1 MNTTKDTI
9 LACARDQYLNEGYRG
24 LSMRKIAEKAGISA
38 TAIYRHFSNKEEL
51 FHRVVEKGFN
61 TYTWYLTPAL
71 KEPTARLRFRKTLE
85 LALSFVLGH
94 PRYFE
99 LIFIRADIKDELV
112 YHDDLRAKSKVS
124 FDFYTARISECME
137 EGYLRRD
144 NPSEISALL
153 LGAYI
158 GFFSLY
164 LSGLL
169 PRSEAEMKK
178 LYWRDID
185 RLLAGIATT

>member
-1 MNTTKDTI
+1 MSITKDII
-9 LACARDQYLNEGYRG
+9 LACARDQYFSDGYRG
-24 LSMRKIAEKAGISA
+24 LSMRKIAQKAGISA
-38 TAIYRHFSNKEEL
+38 TAIYRHFNNKEEL

-71 KEPTARLRFRKTLE
+71 KEPTAQLRFRKTLE
-85 LALSFVLGH
+85 LALNFVLDH

-99 LIFIRADIKDELV
+99 LIFIRSDIKDELV
-112 YHDDLRAKSKVS
+112 HHDDLRAKSKVS

-137 EGYLRRD
+137 EGYLRKD
-144 NPSEISALL
+144 NPSEISVLL

-164 LSGLL
+164 FSGLL
-169 PRSEAEMKK
+169 PRSEEEMKK

-185 RLLAGIATT
+185 RLLAGIAST